1 MGEAFTPA
9 FLKASDA
16 GLLRAPG
23 LIFSG
28 VLLAV
33 PNLVDGE
40 QRVYFRAGGEWC
52 YLWTPKK
59 FKVKG
64 NAPVLMH
71 HHGAGGYVREGT
83 ADWPDTE
90 SKATFLRAIMENGIV
105 VAGSHACGDHWGNP
119 CAVAANAA
127 LLKELDTT
135 SGLDMS
141 RLGLMG
147 GGLGGTLVWN
157 SVLGPLAGRAKLAAV
172 LQAVANLDAT
182 IKEKKFRDVTL
193 KAYGFTPETS
203 DEDAYKV
210 IEPSDPM
217 PRLKTMKRGMKLPRV
232 AIFHGS
238 KDHNIP
244 AETNAIPL
252 AEALRAAGGEVELNV
267 FPGVEHNVYAMG
279 RERENRLRVFFSAL

>member
-1 MGEAFTPA
+1 MAIPKLGN
-9 FLKASDA
+9 S
-16 GLLRAPG
+16 
-23 LIFSG
+23 
-28 VLLAV
+28 
-33 PNLVDGE
+33 E
-40 QRVYFRAGGEWC
+40 QRIYFKAGGEWC
-52 YLWTPKK
+52 YLWTPKT

-64 NAPVLMH
+64 KTPVLMH
-71 HHGAGGYVREGT
+71 HHGAGGCVREGA

-90 SKATFLRAIMENGIV
+90 SKAAFLKAIMEKGIA

-127 LLKELDTT
+127 MLKELDATP
-135 SGLDMS
+135 GLDTS

-157 SVLGPLAGRAKLAAV
+157 SVLGPLAGRAKLTAV

-182 IKEKKFRDVTL
+182 IREKKFRDVTL

-203 DEDAYKV
+203 DEVAYRV
-210 IEPSDPM
+210 IKPSDPM
-217 PRLKTMKRGMKLPRV
+217 PKLKAMKKGMRLPRV
-232 AIFHGS
+232 AIYHGS

-252 AEALRAAGGEVELNV
+252 AEALRRAGGEVELNV
-267 FPGVEHNVYAMG
+267 FPEVEHNVYAMG
-279 RERENRLRVFFSAL
+279 KEMENKLRAFFSAL

>member
-1 MGEAFTPA
+1 M
-9 FLKASDA
+9 S
-16 GLLRAPG
+16 
-23 LIFSG
+23 
-28 VLLAV
+28 V
-33 PNLVDGE
+33 PKLSDGE
-40 QRVYFRAGGEWC
+40 QMVYFKAGSEWC
-52 YLWTPKK
+52 YLWTPKG
-59 FKVKG
+59 FKAKG
-64 NAPVLMH
+64 KAPVLMH
-71 HHGAGGYVREGT
+71 HHGAGGYVREGE

-127 LLKELDTT
+127 LLKQLDATP
-135 SGLDMS
+135 GLDMS

-193 KAYGFTPETS
+193 KAYGFPPETP
-203 DEDAYKV
+203 DEVAYKE
-210 IEPSDPM
+210 IKPSDPM
-217 PRLKTMKRGMKLPRV
+217 PRLKTMKMGTKLPRI

-238 KDHNIP
+238 KDNNIP

-252 AEALRAAGGEVELNV
+252 AEALRRAGGEVELNI
-267 FPGVEHNVYAMG
+267 FPAVEHNVYAMG
-279 RERENRLRVFFSAL
+279 KEMEDRLRVFFSAL

>member
-1 MGEAFTPA
+1 M
-9 FLKASDA
+9 
-16 GLLRAPG
+16 
-23 LIFSG
+23 
-28 VLLAV
+28 AV
-33 PNLVDGE
+33 PKLRDGE
-40 QRVYFRAGGEWC
+40 QRVYFKAGGEWC
-52 YLWTPKK
+52 YLWTPKN
-59 FKVKG
+59 FKAKG
-64 NAPVLMH
+64 KTPVLMH

-90 SKATFLRAIMENGIV
+90 SKATFLRAIMENGIA
-105 VAGSHACGDHWGNP
+105 VAGSHGCGDHWGNP

-127 LLKELDTT
+127 LLKELDATP
-135 SGLDMS
+135 GLDMS

-193 KAYGFTPETS
+193 KAYGFPPETP
-203 DEDAYKV
+203 DEEAYKV
-210 IEPSDPM
+210 INPSDPM
-217 PRLKTMKRGMKLPRV
+217 PRLKAMKKGTKLPRV

-252 AEALRAAGGEVELNV
+252 AEELRRAGGEVELNV

-279 RERENRLRVFFSAL
+279 KEMEERLRVFFSAL

>member
-1 MGEAFTPA
+1 M
-9 FLKASDA
+9 
-16 GLLRAPG
+16 
-23 LIFSG
+23 
-28 VLLAV
+28 AV
-33 PNLVDGE
+33 PKLMDSDR
-40 QRVYFRAGGEWC
+40 RVYFKAGGEWC

-64 NAPVLMH
+64 KTPVLMH
-71 HHGAGGYVREGT
+71 HHGAGGYVREGA

-127 LLKELDTT
+127 LLKELDATP
-135 SGLDMS
+135 GLDMS

-203 DEDAYKV
+203 DEEAYKV

-217 PRLKTMKRGMKLPRV
+217 PRLKTMRKGTKLPRV

-279 RERENRLRVFFSAL
+279 WEMENRLRVFFSAL

>member
-1 MGEAFTPA
+1 MREAVASA
-9 FLKASDA
+9 FLKASGTD
-16 GLLRAPG
+16 LLHSSG
-23 LIFSG
+23 LILSG
-28 VLLAV
+28 VLLSV
-33 PNLVDGE
+33 PKLRDGE
-40 QRVYFRAGGEWC
+40 QRVYFKAGGEWC

-59 FKVKG
+59 YMVGGKT
-64 NAPVLMH
+64 PVLMH
-71 HHGAGGYVREGT
+71 HHGAGGYVRDGS

-105 VAGSHACGDHWGNP
+105 VAGSHSCGDHWGNP
-119 CAVAANAA
+119 YAVAANAA
-127 LLKELDTT
+127 LLKELDATP
-135 SGLDMS
+135 GLDTS

-193 KAYGFTPETS
+193 KAYGFAPETP
-203 DEDAYKV
+203 DEEAYKV
-210 IEPSDPM
+210 IKPSDPM
-217 PRLKTMKRGMKLPRV
+217 PKLKAMKKGTKLPRV

-252 AEALRAAGGEVELNV
+252 AEALRRAV
-267 FPGVEHNVYAMG
+267 G
-279 RERENRLRVFFSAL
+279 RSSLTSSQGWSTTSTPWERRWRRG